1 MADGN
6 WLANLFSS
14 PNATAPAPRGVGPQ
28 GQGFVSSFKE
38 SAAPVVQ
45 DVGEATGKLF
55 QNPNF
60 LKFLADTGTEL
71 DPHGAGGAIGRPT
84 SGWIERQQ
92 IGEALAQQD
101 KVGNA
106 QLEKLLEYL
115 TGSSNLTGIK
125 IGQDGTVE
133 LKGAA
138 GQQGEG
144 GGGESEL
151 KGMSVM
157 NEGQESE
164 PEDGLSRMEKALD
177 DIMFSF
183 GIGG

>member
-6 WLANLFSS
+6 WLTNLFSS
-14 PNATAPAPRGVGPQ
+14 PNAIAPAPRGVGPQ
-28 GQGFVSSFKE
+28 GQDFISSFKE
-38 SAAPVVQ
+38 SAAPVLQ

-55 QNPNF
+55 QDPNF

-84 SGWIERQQ
+84 SSMIERQQ
-92 IGEALAQQD
+92 IGEALSQQD
-101 KVGNA
+101 KVGNV

-125 IGQDGTVE
+125 IGQDGTLE

-138 GQQGEG
+138 GEQGAGESK
-144 GGGESEL
+144 ESEL
-151 KGMSVM
+151 KGKSVFDQ
-157 NEGQESE
+157 GQGGE
-164 PEDGLSRMEKALD
+164 PEDSLSHIEKALD

-183 GIGG
+183 SIGG